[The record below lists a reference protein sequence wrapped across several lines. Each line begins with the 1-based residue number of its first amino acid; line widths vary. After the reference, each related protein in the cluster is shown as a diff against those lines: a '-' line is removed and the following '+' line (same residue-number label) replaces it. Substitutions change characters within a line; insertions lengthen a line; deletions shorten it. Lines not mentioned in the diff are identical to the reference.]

1 MTPVASLLATVL
13 SYVAAFHCM
22 LMVEK
27 GSIVGQ
33 QYEVYVG
40 YWKREDYTLA
50 LENGPDKDG
59 NVCVQWGDDFN
70 EIFDGVWKFGRAL
83 TILVALTA
91 PIVLVV
97 SVGLVFTVFPPNL
110 YKWMLGFSIFDG
122 ISCFLFLLALSSDV
136 CDFGDLERDCKF
148 GPGSG
153 VAIFAALIWFFVGYC
168 FAMIKSREEDLL
180 YGRSARS
187 AGDIDEAEPNI
198 ENEDKGAD
206 DSKVEENTDEESPT
220 ATPPVSPATNQT
232 KKKKKKTKKPT
243 EDSTTKEEAK
253 TLSDIPYGD
262 EEENTQS
269 PKEKKKKKKKSVATP
284 KDADEEVV
292 PTKSPKKKKKATA
305 NSATGTS
312 SPSKSPKQIKKK
324 KKKPALDP
332 PEE

>member
-59 NVCVQWGDDFN
+59 NVCVQWGDAFN

-136 CDFGDLERDCKF
+136 CDFGDLDRDCKF

-153 VAIFAALIWFFVGYC
+153 VAIFAALIWFFVGHC

-198 ENEDKGAD
+198 ENEDKGDD

-220 ATPPVSPATNQT
+220 ATPPVSPATNQ

-253 TLSDIPYGD
+253 TLSDVPYGD
-262 EEENTQS
+262 EEENALS
-269 PKEKKKKKKKSVATP
+269 PKKKKKKKSVATP

-305 NSATGTS
+305 NNSAAGTS
-312 SPSKSPKQIKKK
+312 SPPKSPKQTKKK